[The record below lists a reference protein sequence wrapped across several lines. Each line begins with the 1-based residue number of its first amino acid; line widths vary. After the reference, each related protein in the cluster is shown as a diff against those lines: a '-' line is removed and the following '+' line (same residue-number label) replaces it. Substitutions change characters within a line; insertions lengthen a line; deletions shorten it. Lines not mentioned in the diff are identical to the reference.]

1 MNEIVQIQWFVKDKE
16 GGAECVTCLEL
27 RVLGL
32 LDYEPC
38 IAEISE
44 GATAVR
50 LPGDEYPV
58 AGFKLIDTYVER
70 YDRIGSAVFVDM
82 GQEIVPVLV
91 SERLRENVQRTAPCL
106 VRTVYIPPETFQRGG
121 ADGLVSTV
129 PYHTAEENEVVRGFH
144 LALQLTFQLFLEF
157 VDLGA
162 GLIMLTVSKRFQ
174 KRSPRG

>member
-1 MNEIVQIQWFVKDKE
+1 MAPEI
-16 GGAECVTCLEL
+16 
-27 RVLGL
+27 
-32 LDYEPC
+32 P
-38 IAEISE
+38 
-44 GATAVR
+44 
-50 LPGDEYPV
+50 
-58 AGFKLIDTYVER
+58 
-70 YDRIGSAVFVDM
+70 IGSAVFVDM

-106 VRTVYIPPETFQRGG
+106 VRTVYIPPETFQRDG

>member
-1 MNEIVQIQWFVKDKE
+1 MKDKQSGTE
-16 GGAECVTCLEL
+16 RVTCLEF

-32 LDYEPC
+32 LDNKLC
-38 IAEISE
+38 IAEIAES
-44 GATAVR
+44 ATAVR

-70 YDRIGSAVFVDM
+70 YDRIGSAVFIHM

-91 SERLRENVQRTAPCL
+91 TEQLRQNVKRTAPCL

-129 PYHTAEENEVVRGFH
+129 PYHTAEENEVVLGFH

>member
-1 MNEIVQIQWFVKDKE
+1 MKDKQSGTE
-16 GGAECVTCLEL
+16 RVTCLEL

-32 LDYEPC
+32 LDNKLC
-38 IAEISE
+38 IAEIAES
-44 GATAVR
+44 ASTVR
-50 LPGDEYPV
+50 FPRNIHPV
-58 AGFKLIDTYVER
+58 TGFKSIDAYVEG
-70 YDRIGSAVFVDM
+70 YDWIGSAAFIHM

-91 SERLRENVQRTAPCL
+91 TEQLRENVKRTAPCL

>member
-38 IAEISE
+38 IAEIAES
-44 GATAVR
+44 ASTVR
-50 LPGDEYPV
+50 FPRNIHPV
-58 AGFKLIDTYVER
+58 TGFKSIDAYVEG
-70 YDRIGSAVFVDM
+70 YDWIGSAAFIHM

-91 SERLRENVQRTAPCL
+91 TEQLRENVKRTAPCL
-106 VRTVYIPPETFQRGG
+106 VCTVNISPETFQRGG
-121 ADGLVSTV
+121 ADGLVGTV
-129 PYHTAEENEVVRGFH
+129 PYHTAEEDEVIRGFH
-144 LALQLTFQLFLEF
+144 FALQLTFQLFLEF
-157 VDLGA
+157 MDLGA